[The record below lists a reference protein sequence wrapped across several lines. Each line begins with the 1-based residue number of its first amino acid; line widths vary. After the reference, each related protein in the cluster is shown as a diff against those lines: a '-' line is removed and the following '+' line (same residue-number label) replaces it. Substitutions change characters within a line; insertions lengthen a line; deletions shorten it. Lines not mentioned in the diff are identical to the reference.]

1 MQVYDRIKKIRE
13 EKGLKLIDLYNRI
26 AEQFGPRAIDYSTLK
41 RIQSGKT
48 KPTDFSL
55 YRISMGL
62 GIPLK
67 DLKEDEN
74 AVVKF
79 IPCDKPEGRYD
90 YTPVKAHADK
100 LANRK
105 LKGFLPQRLVLSA
118 GAKTRIEKD
127 PENTTEVIYQKWV
140 YGLKG
145 EITCVVNEERF
156 ILKRG
161 DTCFFES
168 HHPHYFE
175 NNSSKTSTCLVI
187 QSPPYW

>member
-1 MQVYDRIKKIRE
+1 MQIYERIKKIRE
-13 EKGLKLIDLYNRI
+13 EKGLKLIDLYDRI

-62 GIPLK
+62 GISLK

-74 AVVKF
+74 AIVRF
-79 IPCDKPEGRYD
+79 IPFDKPEGRYD
-90 YTPVKAHADK
+90 YTPIKAHADK
-100 LANRK
+100 LAGPK
-105 LKGFLPQRLVLSA
+105 LKGFLPQRLILSPNS
-118 GAKTRIEKD
+118 KTRIEKD
-127 PENTTEVIYQKWV
+127 PENTREVIYQKWV

-145 EITCVVNEERF
+145 EVTCVVNEERF

-161 DTCFFES
+161 DACFFES
-168 HHPHYFE
+168 RYPHCFE
-175 NNSSKTSTCLVI
+175 NNSVKTSTCLII